1 MASEKKDI
9 WSTEAGFFPKYQNA
23 ASFVPKLVGKVI
35 GWLDVQK
42 DDVILD
48 LGCGDGVLDL
58 QFAEILSKGT
68 GRLHGV
74 DSSPSLIE
82 TSQKAVEAAGYTN
95 STFEGMW
102 SHCVK
107 LSHASKQS
115 LVSHTANTPP
125 RRLVYDAND
134 IVDKPELQKGQFN
147 KAFSNAAMHWILS
160 NTAKHEQFFHG
171 VQNALQPGGVFVFEM
186 GGLGNV
192 TELVTGVVSSV
203 SRRIGLEAAKKANP
217 WFFPDEA
224 WARDILENRV
234 GGWKVEKI
242 EREWRETPADAGGI
256 DGWIRLMARPFL
268 DAVPEAEREACTR
281 EIVEVLEY
289 TTRTPK
295 GSHTMQYV
303 RLRVQARKL

>member
-102 SHCVK
+102 SHF
-107 LSHASKQS
+107 
-115 LVSHTANTPP
+115 
-125 RRLVYDAND
+125 YDAND